1 MSLKSL
7 VLLCLLAGALANKN
21 SVLMKV
27 RETQVTDTQT
37 KVNADGTKTSIF
49 FAQYKDSDSGQTI
62 YYKKIVEEAKKGQTG
77 YNPDVYFRYSPSEDW
92 KQLPK
97 GCPAPEITP
106 KDGTDKCEKGW
117 KVGKVIAASAVYLG
131 LKKGQEEASIAA
143 PGPAFT
149 FNPTVNQSPDLN
161 SKRIV
166 LDAVNRLNQNLQECL
181 KKQLTKIGFTVE
193 RVCLHK
199 GLVAESAAITNS
211 LRDHVGDP
219 AYNCDYASIRQNSG
233 CVRKST

>member
-1 MSLKSL
+1 MVLKCL
-7 VLLCLLAGALANKN
+7 VLALLLAGTLASRA

-27 RETQVTDTQT
+27 KQTQVTDTQT
-37 KVNADGTKTSIF
+37 KINPDGTKTSIY
-49 FAQYKDSDSGQTI
+49 FAQYKDGDSGQTI
-62 YYKKIVEEAKKGQTG
+62 YYKKIVDEAKRGQAG
-77 YNPDVYFRYSPSEDW
+77 YNPEVYFRYSPSEDW

-131 LKKGQEEASIAA
+131 LKKGQEDASIAA
-143 PGPAFT
+143 PATGYSY
-149 FNPTVNQSPDLN
+149 NPNVNQSPDLS

-166 LDAVNRLNQNLQECL
+166 IDAVNRLGQNLQDCL

-199 GLVAESAAITNS
+199 GLVAESAAIVNS
-211 LRDHVGDP
+211 LRDHIGDP
-219 AYNCDYASIRQNSG
+219 AYNCDYTSLRQNSG
-233 CVRKST
+233 CVLKTQ